1 MDLDFWV
8 GSANFAKLKP
18 ARTQDNSFT
27 VMTRIR
33 MAIHSA
39 SARFAAGVA
48 ALSVVAVPVA
58 AMPESA
64 PAAQTEQLER
74 HADEPVVATR
84 DGVIELTS
92 RGNTDRTFQIYSI
105 VGQLVRTVTVRA
117 GDTEQLE
124 LRAGCYVVRCG
135 RWSKKVVVK

>member
-1 MDLDFWV
+1 
-8 GSANFAKLKP
+8 
-18 ARTQDNSFT
+18 
-27 VMTRIR
+27 
-33 MAIHSA
+33 MAIHTA
-39 SARFAAGVA
+39 SARLAAIVA

-58 AMPESA
+58 AMPGSA
-64 PAAQTEQLER
+64 PIMPTEQLEQ
-74 HADEPVVATR
+74 HADDPVVATH

-92 RGNTDRTFQIYSI
+92 RGSADRTFQIYSI

-135 RWSKKVVVK
+135 RWSKKVVVR